1 MNDTYR
7 ALAVTAP
14 GVFEL
19 VQRSLIAPAAGQV
32 RIRVEACGVCHSD
45 SLAVESNLAVDY
57 PRVPGHEVVGTIEA
71 IGDGVAGW
79 KIGQRVGVG
88 YQGGHC
94 GYCDSCRRGQ
104 FMTCEN
110 QLSTGLDYDGGYA
123 EVMIAQANGLA
134 AIPEELSAVEAAPI
148 LCAGVTV
155 FNGLRNSVA
164 RAGDLVAIQGVG
176 GLGHLGI
183 QFARKMGFRVA
194 AIARGSEKESLALDL
209 GAHHYIDSTAADPVA
224 ALRDL
229 GGAKVILATAA
240 DSRSIGLLVDAL
252 APQGQL
258 VIAGASFEPMGV
270 DAVKVLFGELS
281 ISGTLTGAP
290 IEREET
296 LGFVALQD
304 ICAMTEVVP
313 LSQAAEAYGRMM
325 RNEARFRIVLTP

>member
-1 MNDTYR
+1 MSDTYR
-7 ALAVTAP
+7 ALEVTAP
-14 GVFEL
+14 GILEL
-19 VQRSLIAPAAGQV
+19 AHRPLIEPAAGEA

-45 SLAVESNLAVDY
+45 SLAVEGVLAVEY
-57 PRVPGHEVVGTIEA
+57 PRVPGHEVVGTIDA
-71 IGDGVAGW
+71 IGEGVHTW
-79 KIGQRVGVG
+79 RLGQRVGVG
-88 YQGGHC
+88 YQGGIC

-104 FMTCEN
+104 YMTCEN

-134 AIPEELSAVEAAPI
+134 AIPDELTAAEAAPL

-183 QFARKMGFRVA
+183 QYARKMGFRVA
-194 AIARGSEKESLALDL
+194 AIARGPEKETLAKDL
-209 GAHHYIDSTAADPVA
+209 GAHHYIDSRAVDPVA
-224 ALRDL
+224 AVRDL

-240 DSRSIGLLVDAL
+240 DSKSIGLLVEAL

-270 DAVKVLFGELS
+270 DAVKMLFSELS
-281 ISGTLTGAP
+281 ITGTLTGTP
-290 IEREET
+290 IEREEA
-296 LGFVALQD
+296 LGFTALQD
-304 ICAMTEVVP
+304 IRALTEVVP
-313 LSQAAEAYGRMM
+313 LASAAEAYGRMM
-325 RNEARFRIVLTP
+325 RNEARFRMVLTP